1 MNLRGFKKYSYIISF
16 VIHLGILLLFAFV
29 NLRPELEDEE
39 FVTISFGTISKK
51 GSTGK
56 QKNPPKVK
64 KEEKKVEPVKPK
76 EKEVKLPEVK
86 NVDENNVVPEKK
98 DEKKKEKQEEKKTVD
113 EENLEADELNEE
125 LGQYGIE
132 FDWGGKAVRKIYS
145 WDVPSYP
152 EGVSKEIDVRLR
164 FTILPDGTVGR
175 IIPLIK
181 ADTKLES
188 AAIRS
193 LRKWRFEPLQSH
205 KKQINQTA
213 VISFPFRLN

>member
-1 MNLRGFKKYSYIISF
+1 MNSTRFKKYSYIISF
-16 VIHLGILLLFAFV
+16 IIHLAFILIFALV
-29 NLRPELEDEE
+29 SLRPELKEDE
-39 FVTISFGTISKK
+39 FVTISFGTISKR
-51 GSTGK
+51 GSTGEK
-56 QKNPPKVK
+56 KNPPKVK
-64 KEEKKVEPVKPK
+64 QEEKKVETKKPK
-76 EKEVKLPEVK
+76 EEEVKLPEVK
-86 NVDENNVVPEKK
+86 NVDKNNVVPEKK
-98 DEKKKEKQEEKKTVD
+98 EDKKEEKKEEKKTVD
-113 EENLEADELNEE
+113 NEDLEADELNEE

-145 WDVPSYP
+145 WDIPSYP
-152 EGVSKEIDVRLR
+152 DGVSKEIDVRLR

-175 IIPLIK
+175 IIPLRK

-193 LRKWRFEPLQSH
+193 LRKWRFEPLQSN

>member
-1 MNLRGFKKYSYIISF
+1 MNSSRFRKYSYLFSFAIHVIILF
-16 VIHLGILLLFAFV
+16 VFAFI
-29 NLRPELEDEE
+29 NLRPEIEEEE
-39 FVTISFGTISKK
+39 FVTISFGTISKR
-51 GSTGK
+51 GSTGA

-64 KEEKKVEPVKPK
+64 KEEKKVEPTKPK

-86 NVDENNVVPEKK
+86 NTDENNVVPEKK
-98 DEKKKEKQEEKKTVD
+98 EDKKEEKKEEKKTVD
-113 EENLEADELNEE
+113 DENLESDELNEE

-145 WDVPSYP
+145 WDIPSYP
-152 EGVSKEIDVRLR
+152 SGVSKEIDVRLR

-181 ADTKLES
+181 ADTRLES

-193 LRKWRFEPLQSH
+193 LRKWRFEPLQSG
-205 KKQINQTA
+205 KKKTNQTA
-213 VISFPFRLN
+213 VITFPFRLN